1 MEEKAKTVDMF
12 GLDPSLDTYYDE
24 EEQENVRE
32 IQYEWDYINKYH
44 FTTTFD
50 EDEEEW
56 QDSFSE
62 ETRELLYDLRDRI
75 RALRKDA
82 ISIKAIEEY
91 ERILFEV
98 NSVLCEEDD
107 EPEFVIDEEHLE
119 KVKEDKR
126 ARALQRRLKELTD
139 ERQRYEDSIQE
150 EEMLIAKLKERNA
163 SPSVIADEQAII
175 DNSKKE
181 IEKLDKQ
188 IESLTLYMSQRAT
201 KAAAYAAEHN
211 QLQNGGT
218 NE

>member
-1 MEEKAKTVDMF
+1 MEEKAKIVDMF

-126 ARALQRRLKELTD
+126 VRALQRRLKELTD
-139 ERQRYEDSIQE
+139 ERQSYEDSIQE

-188 IESLTLYMSQRAT
+188 IDALN
-201 KAAAYAAEHN
+201 KP
-211 QLQNGGT
+211 
-218 NE
+218 

>member
-12 GLDPSLDTYYDE
+12 GLDSSLDTYYDE

-82 ISIKAIEEY
+82 ISIKAIEGY

-126 ARALQRRLKELTD
+126 VRALQRRLKELTD

-188 IESLTLYMSQRAT
+188 IDALN
-201 KAAAYAAEHN
+201 KP
-211 QLQNGGT
+211 
-218 NE
+218 

>member
-1 MEEKAKTVDMF
+1 MEEKAKIVDMF

-24 EEQENVRE
+24 EEQENVE
-32 IQYEWDYINKYH
+32 NVQYEWDYINKYH

-126 ARALQRRLKELTD
+126 VRALQRRLKELTD
-139 ERQRYEDSIQE
+139 ERQSYEDSIQE

-188 IESLTLYMSQRAT
+188 IDALN
-201 KAAAYAAEHN
+201 KP
-211 QLQNGGT
+211 
-218 NE
+218 

>member
-1 MEEKAKTVDMF
+1 MEEKAKIVDMF
-12 GLDPSLDTYYDE
+12 GLNPSLDTYYDE
-24 EEQENVRE
+24 EEQENVQSV
-32 IQYEWDYINKYH
+32 QYEWDYINKYH

-62 ETRELLYDLRDRI
+62 ETRELLYDFRDRI
-75 RALRKDA
+75 RALRQDA
-82 ISIKAIEEY
+82 ISMKAIEEY
-91 ERILFEV
+91 ERILYEV
-98 NSVLCEEDD
+98 NCELCEEDD

-126 ARALQRRLKELTD
+126 VRALQRRLKELTD

-188 IESLTLYMSQRAT
+188 IDALN
-201 KAAAYAAEHN
+201 KP
-211 QLQNGGT
+211 
-218 NE
+218 

>member
-98 NSVLCEEDD
+98 NSVLCEEDG

-126 ARALQRRLKELTD
+126 VRALQRRLKELTD
-139 ERQRYEDSIQE
+139 ERQRYDDSIQE

-188 IESLTLYMSQRAT
+188 IDALN
-201 KAAAYAAEHN
+201 KP
-211 QLQNGGT
+211 
-218 NE
+218 

>member
-1 MEEKAKTVDMF
+1 MEEKAKTVGMF

-24 EEQENVRE
+24 EEKEKVRE

-126 ARALQRRLKELTD
+126 VRALQRRLKELTD
-139 ERQRYEDSIQE
+139 EHQRYEDSIQE
-150 EEMLIAKLKERNA
+150 EGMLIAKLKERNA
-163 SPSVIADEQAII
+163 NPSVIADEQTII
-175 DNSKKE
+175 DNSKKA
-181 IEKLDKQ
+181 IEELDKQ
-188 IESLTLYMSQRAT
+188 IEVLSV
-201 KAAAYAAEHN
+201 
-211 QLQNGGT
+211 
-218 NE
+218 

>member
-126 ARALQRRLKELTD
+126 VRALQRRLKELTD
-139 ERQRYEDSIQE
+139 ERQSYEDSIQE

-188 IESLTLYMSQRAT
+188 IDALN
-201 KAAAYAAEHN
+201 KP
-211 QLQNGGT
+211 
-218 NE
+218 

>member
-126 ARALQRRLKELTD
+126 VRALQRRLKELTD

-175 DNSKKE
+175 DNSKKA
-181 IEKLDKQ
+181 IEELDKQ
-188 IESLTLYMSQRAT
+188 IDALN
-201 KAAAYAAEHN
+201 KP
-211 QLQNGGT
+211 
-218 NE
+218 

>member
-1 MEEKAKTVDMF
+1 MEEKAKIVDMF
-12 GLDPSLDTYYDE
+12 GLNPSLDTYYDE
-24 EEQENVRE
+24 EEQENVQSV
-32 IQYEWDYINKYH
+32 QYEWDYINKYH

-62 ETRELLYDLRDRI
+62 ETRELLYDFRDRI
-75 RALRKDA
+75 RALRQDA
-82 ISIKAIEEY
+82 ISMKAIEEY

-126 ARALQRRLKELTD
+126 VRALQRRLKELTD

-188 IESLTLYMSQRAT
+188 IDALN
-201 KAAAYAAEHN
+201 KP
-211 QLQNGGT
+211 
-218 NE
+218 

>member
-12 GLDPSLDTYYDE
+12 GLDPCLDTYYDE

-126 ARALQRRLKELTD
+126 VRALQRRLKELTD

-188 IESLTLYMSQRAT
+188 IDALN
-201 KAAAYAAEHN
+201 KP
-211 QLQNGGT
+211 
-218 NE
+218 

>member
-1 MEEKAKTVDMF
+1 MEEKAKIVDMF

-24 EEQENVRE
+24 EEQENVRSV
-32 IQYEWDYINKYH
+32 QYEWDYINKYH

-126 ARALQRRLKELTD
+126 VRALQRRLKELTD

-188 IESLTLYMSQRAT
+188 IDALN
-201 KAAAYAAEHN
+201 KP
-211 QLQNGGT
+211 
-218 NE
+218 

>member
-1 MEEKAKTVDMF
+1 MEEKAKIVDMF
-12 GLDPSLDTYYDE
+12 GLNPSLDTYYDE
-24 EEQENVRE
+24 EEQENVQSV
-32 IQYEWDYINKYH
+32 QYEWDYINKYH

-126 ARALQRRLKELTD
+126 VRALQRRLKELTD

-150 EEMLIAKLKERNA
+150 ERAERFT
-163 SPSVIADEQAII
+163 IC
-175 DNSKKE
+175 
-181 IEKLDKQ
+181 
-188 IESLTLYMSQRAT
+188 
-201 KAAAYAAEHN
+201 HC
-211 QLQNGGT
+211 
-218 NE
+218 

>member
-98 NSVLCEEDD
+98 NSVLSF
-107 EPEFVIDEEHLE
+107 P
-119 KVKEDKR
+119 
-126 ARALQRRLKELTD
+126 ARRVSSPPGARRLLPSRRVCLGLSEPHAPRSSSHCRRLGSGSPARRLSIGPSAPRPRPPPSHPPLPFPFPPFSPTRSS
-139 ERQRYEDSIQE
+139 ERAWIRS
-150 EEMLIAKLKERNA
+150 RR
-163 SPSVIADEQAII
+163 
-175 DNSKKE
+175 
-181 IEKLDKQ
+181 
-188 IESLTLYMSQRAT
+188 T
-201 KAAAYAAEHN
+201 
-211 QLQNGGT
+211 
-218 NE
+218 

>member
-75 RALRKDA
+75 RALRKGA

-126 ARALQRRLKELTD
+126 VRALQRRLKELTD

-188 IESLTLYMSQRAT
+188 IDALN
-201 KAAAYAAEHN
+201 KP
-211 QLQNGGT
+211 
-218 NE
+218 

>member
-126 ARALQRRLKELTD
+126 VRVLQRRLKELTD

-188 IESLTLYMSQRAT
+188 IDALN
-201 KAAAYAAEHN
+201 KP
-211 QLQNGGT
+211 
-218 NE
+218 

>member
-1 MEEKAKTVDMF
+1 MEEKAKIVDMF

-24 EEQENVRE
+24 EEQENVQSV
-32 IQYEWDYINKYH
+32 QYEWDYINKYH

-126 ARALQRRLKELTD
+126 VRALQRRLKELTD

-188 IESLTLYMSQRAT
+188 IDALN
-201 KAAAYAAEHN
+201 KP
-211 QLQNGGT
+211 
-218 NE
+218 

>member
-12 GLDPSLDTYYDE
+12 GLDPSLNTYYDE

-126 ARALQRRLKELTD
+126 VRALQRRLKELTD

-188 IESLTLYMSQRAT
+188 IDALN
-201 KAAAYAAEHN
+201 KP
-211 QLQNGGT
+211 
-218 NE
+218 

>member
-12 GLDPSLDTYYDE
+12 GLDPSLNTYYDE

-107 EPEFVIDEEHLE
+107 EPEFVIDEEHLG

-126 ARALQRRLKELTD
+126 VRALQRRLKELTD

-188 IESLTLYMSQRAT
+188 IDALN
-201 KAAAYAAEHN
+201 KP
-211 QLQNGGT
+211 
-218 NE
+218 

>member
-126 ARALQRRLKELTD
+126 VRALQRRLKELTD

-163 SPSVIADEQAII
+163 SPSVIADEQAIKKKK
-175 DNSKKE
+175 KKE

-188 IESLTLYMSQRAT
+188 IDALN
-201 KAAAYAAEHN
+201 KP
-211 QLQNGGT
+211 
-218 NE
+218 

>member
-12 GLDPSLDTYYDE
+12 GLDSSLDTYYDE

-126 ARALQRRLKELTD
+126 VRALQRRLKELTD
-139 ERQRYEDSIQE
+139 ERQSYEDSIQE

-188 IESLTLYMSQRAT
+188 IDALN
-201 KAAAYAAEHN
+201 KP
-211 QLQNGGT
+211 
-218 NE
+218 

>member
-1 MEEKAKTVDMF
+1 MEEKAKIVDMF
-12 GLDPSLDTYYDE
+12 GLNPSLDTYYDE

-126 ARALQRRLKELTD
+126 VRALQRRLKELTD

-188 IESLTLYMSQRAT
+188 IDALN
-201 KAAAYAAEHN
+201 KP
-211 QLQNGGT
+211 
-218 NE
+218 

>member
-24 EEQENVRE
+24 EEQENVRSV
-32 IQYEWDYINKYH
+32 QYEWDYINKYH

-126 ARALQRRLKELTD
+126 VRALQRRLKELTD

-188 IESLTLYMSQRAT
+188 IDALN
-201 KAAAYAAEHN
+201 KP
-211 QLQNGGT
+211 
-218 NE
+218 